1 MISASAEYALRAI
14 VCLAGGKG
22 APLTSQ
28 TVAQLSRV
36 PAGYLAKILQQLVK
50 AGLVTSQRG
59 LNGGFALARPPER
72 ITLLDVVQV
81 SDPSRRI
88 HNCPLGIAAHGAR
101 LCPLHRRLDQAIAM
115 AEHALDEVNVAE
127 LLAQSEAAERNCESG
142 CLGPRAHA
150 ANLAEPLPE
159 PKVALTVRKLQ
170 ESFK

>member
-14 VCLAGGKG
+14 VCLAGGNG
-22 APLTSQ
+22 APQTSH

-59 LNGGFALARPPER
+59 LNGGFMLARPAEQ

-88 HNCPLGIAAHGAR
+88 HNCPLGIAAHGTR

-115 AEHALDEVNVAE
+115 AEHALEEVNVAE

-142 CLGPRAHA
+142 CLGPRAHP

-159 PKVALTVRKLQ
+159 PELKLEKSQ
-170 ESFK
+170 EICHG